1 MLSACIFFFREIN
14 RLFKCTGMDSKTTMV
29 KGIFHLEDKS
39 VFVCLYVHY
48 LLFFYFFPQKRGM
61 EALMAFDVK
70 FNAQLHA

>member
-1 MLSACIFFFREIN
+1 
-14 RLFKCTGMDSKTTMV
+14 MDSKTAML

-39 VFVCLYVHY
+39 VFMFAICYFLMFIY
-48 LLFFYFFPQKRGM
+48 LFISQKREM

>member
-1 MLSACIFFFREIN
+1 
-14 RLFKCTGMDSKTTMV
+14 MDSKTTMV